1 MRINLITMMTRNDRT
16 IPNAKEVFEAAK
28 GARTP
33 YWGFKDVGIDLEKAR
48 DLVGAMKAEGKTTFI
63 EPLVEEEE
71 GNYAAAEFAIE
82 CGFEYFVGSM
92 FYPRVGQILKEN
104 DIRYFPTCGRREG
117 IPRMLYGTV
126 EDIISDAKRI
136 ASYGVDGV
144 SLSVYRYVD
153 GDPEDMAL
161 KFRRQI
167 DMPIII
173 TGSINTLERLDFVK
187 SMKPWGFTLG
197 SALFDDSF
205 AGDTVSDKLDRI
217 VAYLE
222 K

>member
-1 MRINLITMMTRNDRT
+1 MGINLITMMTRNDRT
-16 IPNAKEVFEAAK
+16 IPDAKEVFEANK

-33 YWGFKDVGIDLEKAR
+33 YWGFKDVGIELDQAR
-48 DLVGAMKAEGKTTFI
+48 ALVKVMKEEGKVTFI

-71 GNYAAAEFAIE
+71 GNYEAAKFAIE

-92 FYPRVGQILKEN
+92 FYSCVGELLKKN
-104 DIRYFPTCGRREG
+104 GIHYFPTCGKREG
-117 IPRMLYGTV
+117 IPRMLYGTT
-126 EDIISDAKRI
+126 EEIIADAKRI
-136 ASYGVDGV
+136 ASYGVDGI

-153 GDPEDMAL
+153 GDPEKMAL
-161 KFRRQI
+161 EFARQI

-173 TGSINTLERLDFVK
+173 TGSINTLARLDFAK
-187 SMKPWGFTLG
+187 SMRPWGFTLG
-197 SALFDDSF
+197 SALFTDSF
-205 AGDTVSDKLDRI
+205 AGDTIADKLDGI